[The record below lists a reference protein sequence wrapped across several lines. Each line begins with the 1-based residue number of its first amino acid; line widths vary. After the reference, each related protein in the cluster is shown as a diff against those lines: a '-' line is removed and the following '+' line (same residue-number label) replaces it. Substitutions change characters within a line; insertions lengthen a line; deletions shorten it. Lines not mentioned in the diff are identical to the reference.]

1 MVSRPLR
8 ARYGQPA
15 DCIFC
20 MGETPQSDFG
30 VCDMARFTN
39 YATLS
44 YNGGTTDSN
53 TVTGELLAT
62 LSMTKTAVMDDYTQ
76 KDDVTYVIS
85 LVNGGTTAVTGLTVT
100 DDLGGYTL
108 GENTVYPLAYTDG
121 SLRYYVNGVLQT
133 APAVTAGPP
142 LVVTGVS
149 IPAGGNALLIY
160 ETSVT
165 NYAPLGPEATITNT
179 ATVTGNG
186 FDQTAQETIAM
197 EPRADLS
204 ISKALCPVTVTENG
218 QLTYTFVIENAGS
231 VAAAAADNVVLT
243 DTFDPKLNSIAV
255 TFNGTPWSE
264 GVNYTYDTTTGLF
277 QTLPGQAVT
286 LAITTVIASGT
297 DHRSCRHVHAESGRH
312 LVGDAGRRRADGYG
326 YGLRQRRGLNRR
338 EKRKR
343 GRPGNPGLPSCLQ
356 RSWFLPHRFCR
367 EEVLRDRKY
376 P

>member
-1 MVSRPLR
+1 
-8 ARYGQPA
+8 
-15 DCIFC
+15 
-20 MGETPQSDFG
+20 
-30 VCDMARFTN
+30 MARFTN

-165 NYAPLGPEATITNT
+165 NYAPLGLEATITNT

-218 QLTYTFVIENAGS
+218 QLTYTFVIENAGN

-277 QTLPGQAVT
+277 QTLPGQ
-286 LAITTVIASGT
+286 ITVPAATYT
-297 DHRSCRHVHAESGRH
+297 QK
-312 LVGDAGRRRADGYG
+312 ADGTWSVT
-326 YGLRQRRGLNRR
+326 
-338 EKRKR
+338 
-343 GRPGNPGLPSCLQ
+343 PGVA
-356 RSWFLPHRFCR
+356 
-367 EEVLRDRKY
+367 VLTVTGTV
-376 P
+376 

>member
-1 MVSRPLR
+1 M
-8 ARYGQPA
+8 
-15 DCIFC
+15 
-20 MGETPQSDFG
+20 
-30 VCDMARFTN
+30 
-39 YATLS
+39 
-44 YNGGTTDSN
+44 
-53 TVTGELLAT
+53 
-62 LSMTKTAVMDDYTQ
+62 
-76 KDDVTYVIS
+76 
-85 LVNGGTTAVTGLTVT
+85 
-100 DDLGGYTL
+100 
-108 GENTVYPLAYTDG
+108 
-121 SLRYYVNGVLQT
+121 
-133 APAVTAGPP
+133 
-142 LVVTGVS
+142 TGVS

-277 QTLPGQAVT
+277 QTLPGQITVPAATYTQKADGTWSVT
-286 LAITTVIASGT
+286 P
-297 DHRSCRHVHAESGRH
+297 
-312 LVGDAGRRRADGYG
+312 GRRRADGYG

-338 EKRKR
+338 EKRKK
-343 GRPGNPGLPSCLQ
+343 GQAGESRPALLFAAQLVSASPFLQ
-356 RSWFLPHRFCR
+356 RRSA
-367 EEVLRDRKY
+367 
-376 P
+376 

>member
-1 MVSRPLR
+1 M
-8 ARYGQPA
+8 
-15 DCIFC
+15 
-20 MGETPQSDFG
+20 
-30 VCDMARFTN
+30 
-39 YATLS
+39 
-44 YNGGTTDSN
+44 
-53 TVTGELLAT
+53 
-62 LSMTKTAVMDDYTQ
+62 
-76 KDDVTYVIS
+76 
-85 LVNGGTTAVTGLTVT
+85 TGLTVT

-142 LVVTGVS
+142 LAVTGVS

-165 NYAPLGPEATITNT
+165 NYAPLGLEATITNT

-255 TFNGTPWSE
+255 AFNGTPWSE

-277 QTLPGQAVT
+277 QTLPGQ
-286 LAITTVIASGT
+286 ITVPAATYT
-297 DHRSCRHVHAESGRH
+297 QK
-312 LVGDAGRRRADGYG
+312 ADGTWSVT
-326 YGLRQRRGLNRR
+326 
-338 EKRKR
+338 
-343 GRPGNPGLPSCLQ
+343 PGVA
-356 RSWFLPHRFCR
+356 
-367 EEVLRDRKY
+367 VLTVTGTV
-376 P
+376 